1 MLAQGS
7 TPIRQGV
14 LIALVAAVLF
24 GVVAPIVQWASADAG
39 ALASGALL
47 YLGAAGAATVGRLIK
62 GRSDREAPLRKQQVL
77 PLLAV
82 ALVGGLAAP
91 WLLVMGLQR
100 MNGATATLLLALEA
114 PFTFLL
120 ARAVYGEFL
129 GRRALLALTFVG
141 AGAAVVALG
150 DDGSMLSLVG
160 VAFVLGATAM
170 WGLDNTVSRS
180 LADREPLSVVAG
192 KGWIGGGLAFVV
204 ALAIGQRFPDLG
216 NVLVLLIVGA
226 FGFGVS
232 LQLYLRAQRIV
243 GAGRTASV
251 FSSGPFIGAG
261 VALLWG
267 APYPGWSLPVASV
280 LMFVGVWLHATETH
294 GHAHEHRPVSH
305 EHVHSHDDGHHGHSH
320 GQHGHSHGQ
329 RHGSVPEE
337 AHSHWHEHEPMS
349 HDHEHGEDLHHR
361 HPHKRRR

>member
-1 MLAQGS
+1 M
-7 TPIRQGV
+7 
-14 LIALVAAVLF
+14 LIALVAAALF

-47 YLGAAGAATVGRLIK
+47 YLGAAGAATVGRLTK

-100 MNGATATLLLALEA
+100 MNGSTATLLLALEA

-129 GRRALLALTFVG
+129 GRRALLALTFLV

-150 DDGSMLSLVG
+150 EDGSVLSLTG
-160 VAFVLGATAM
+160 VAFMLGATAM

-204 ALAIGQRFPDLG
+204 ALAIGQHFPDWSD
-216 NVLVLLIVGA
+216 VLVLLIVGA

-267 APYPGWSLPVASV
+267 ASYPGWSLPVACV

-294 GHAHEHRPVSH
+294 GHAHQHKPISH
-305 EHVHSHDDGHHGHSH
+305 EHVHTHDDGHHGHT
-320 GQHGHSHGQ
+320 HSDE
-329 RHGSVPEE
+329 HGSVPP
-337 AHSHWHEHEPMS
+337 APHSHWHEHEPMS

-361 HPHKRRR
+361 HSHKRRR